1 MHFALFYLRE
11 QDYSNY
17 FLWKWIP
24 VMAKHLLT
32 NGIRS
37 IEITENPSLYYEV
50 KEHYP
55 RQKGK

>member
-55 RQKGK
+55 R